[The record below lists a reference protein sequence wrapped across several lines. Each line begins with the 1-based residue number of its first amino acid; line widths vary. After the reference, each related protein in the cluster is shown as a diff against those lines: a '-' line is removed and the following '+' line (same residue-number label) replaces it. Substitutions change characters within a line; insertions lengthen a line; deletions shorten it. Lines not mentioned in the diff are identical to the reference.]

1 MCFHISVSLIEAFKE
16 HRLGITRKVSYCV
29 ESVAFFL
36 YLVIAQAFY
45 AVIIEGLDGLSEW
58 VHDRTH
64 QDTNI
69 IADLISDCGF
79 IEQHITK
86 SSSYYIVVGNVY
98 LNEVKINC
106 CSIVLVQQ
114 QLTSKPVAFG
124 KYNSATLRLIS

>member
-1 MCFHISVSLIEAFKE
+1 ME
-16 HRLGITRKVSYCV
+16 
-29 ESVAFFL
+29 
-36 YLVIAQAFY
+36 
-45 AVIIEGLDGLSEW
+45 VIIEGLDGLSEW

-98 LNEVKINC
+98 LNEVKCDVETDLLDNVSSLLSYYISNDGFNYL
-106 CSIVLVQQ
+106 LVHM
-114 QLTSKPVAFG
+114 G
-124 KYNSATLRLIS
+124 